1 MADAEGWLGLT
12 TARATLWTWIV
23 IASLYFLWENTV
35 AQGVANWLLER
46 QYGELGAFRPT
57 STLFGLFLLV
67 GLPAIALF
75 FLYWRRQHRRTR
87 QEPADPVGFASVHRR
102 LLLMVAGVAGAGAI
116 ISLLLMLG
124 LPTTDGPI
132 RPIAAS
138 GPPGAELPDGAT
150 RLTGPR
156 PVGPKV
162 RYVVRLPWGERVTY
176 YVPVPGDAGT
186 GTRLFVQLDSDGAVP
201 AEIAGLTARNALPP
215 SVRNLFA
222 NLGIRA
228 PGPHYVLFTQP
239 AELRRPYLLAAA
251 QCALAGLIVLFFAAL
266 QHRNVKRARARA
278 DEIGRREVAPSSVQP
293 AGPVTAAG

>member
-1 MADAEGWLGLT
+1 MT

-57 STLFGLFLLV
+57 STLFGLLLLA

-75 FLYWRRQHRRTR
+75 FLYWRRQQRRSR
-87 QEPADPVGFASVHRR
+87 HEPKDPVGFASFHLR
-102 LLLMVAGVAGAGAI
+102 LLLVVAGVAGVGAI

-124 LPTTDGPI
+124 LPSTEGPV

-156 PVGPKV
+156 PTGPKV
-162 RYVVRLPWGERVTY
+162 RYVVRLPWGERVTHF
-176 YVPVPGDAGT
+176 VPVPGDAGT
-186 GTRLFVQLDSDGAVP
+186 GTRLFVQLDSDGTVP
-201 AEIAGLTARNALPP
+201 AQIDGLTARNALPP

-228 PGPHYVLFTQP
+228 PGAHYVLFTQP
-239 AELRRPYLLAAA
+239 AELSRPYLLAAA
-251 QCALAGLIVLFFAAL
+251 QCALGGLIVLLFAAL
-266 QHRNVKRARARA
+266 QHRNFKRARKRA
-278 DEIGRREVAPSSVQP
+278 DEIARGEVEPAPSESGGP
-293 AGPVTAAG
+293 APAAG